1 MTLLF
6 DKTNKV
12 MDAIINDKPLATK
25 NVRVK
30 RVFEKIAQLQ
40 DLKEDARQM
49 LLKTISLTS
58 TLGNIEVNIKHLM
71 DEIEVIMGKLSSQ
84 SEDTLEFVKE
94 TTASMEEIDTA
105 IEANVKNVDE
115 IHSNIESI
123 VENNNKNMESLK
135 LMDEVC
141 RQVTESNNV
150 VNQTLTKLLDNLME
164 IGNIVEVIE
173 QIADQT
179 NLLALNA
186 SIEAARAGEAGRG
199 FAVVSEEIRKLA
211 DSTKESLD
219 KFKSFAQAIHK
230 DSAQSLESMKRT
242 NDVMKQIPSVTSAIK
257 EAVKENF
264 NAVNKIKSDMEG
276 FVASFQQISTAAS
289 QISSAMNSVSL
300 ETEDI
305 VHVVNRLDSSLEK
318 LGFIKEHI
326 DKMDKEFTAQS
337 KEYYQKFMDNN
348 NLITKK
354 ELMQILENAR
364 KQHSIWMETLE
375 EAVSEAKLI
384 PLQVDSNRCAFGHFY
399 NALIIKD
406 SALSELWKSIDK
418 YHKNLHN
425 AGQQALLAIKN
436 DKIDE
441 AKKQYQIAKEN
452 SKKVFEII
460 DRIIMI
466 LEADN

>member
-1 MTLLF
+1 
-6 DKTNKV
+6 
-12 MDAIINDKPLATK
+12 
-25 NVRVK
+25 
-30 RVFEKIAQLQ
+30 
-40 DLKEDARQM
+40 
-49 LLKTISLTS
+49 
-58 TLGNIEVNIKHLM
+58 
-71 DEIEVIMGKLSSQ
+71 
-84 SEDTLEFVKE
+84 
-94 TTASMEEIDTA
+94 
-105 IEANVKNVDE
+105 
-115 IHSNIESI
+115 
-123 VENNNKNMESLK
+123 
-135 LMDEVC
+135 
-141 RQVTESNNV
+141 
-150 VNQTLTKLLDNLME
+150 
-164 IGNIVEVIE
+164 
-173 QIADQT
+173 
-179 NLLALNA
+179 
-186 SIEAARAGEAGRG
+186 
-199 FAVVSEEIRKLA
+199 
-211 DSTKESLD
+211 
-219 KFKSFAQAIHK
+219 
-230 DSAQSLESMKRT
+230 
-242 NDVMKQIPSVTSAIK
+242 
-257 EAVKENF
+257 
-264 NAVNKIKSDMEG
+264 
-276 FVASFQQISTAAS
+276 
-289 QISSAMNSVSL
+289 
-300 ETEDI
+300 
-305 VHVVNRLDSSLEK
+305 VVNRLDSSLGK

-460 DRIIMI
+460 DIIIMI